1 MEIWNAIVNFIVA
14 SVLMGTTL
22 MYGTLGEILTEKS
35 GNLNLG
41 VEGLIYMGGAAGLIA
56 PYLYEQAAG
65 EGASPIIGFILA
77 ILAGFLAAAF
87 GSLIFSFL
95 TITLRAN
102 QNVTG
107 LALTIFGV
115 GFGKFFGEY
124 YRVKAGGR
132 LVISADLDHLF
143 TAKLFPDFLSNIPII
158 GKLFFS
164 YNFMIYLSIIIAIAM
179 AWMLNRSRVGLNL
192 RSVGEDPATADAAGI
207 NVIRYKYLFT
217 CIGGGICGLGGAYI
231 SLVTCAGNWQQDCV
245 SGQGWIAVAL
255 VIFVSWKPA
264 KALWGAFFFGALR
277 ILKLYVPASVISLPS
292 AFYLMLP
299 FAVTCVVLVL
309 SSIRMR
315 RENQAPAACG
325 VNYFREER

>member
-41 VEGLIYMGGAAGLIA
+41 VEGLIYMGGAGGLIA

-65 EGASPIIGFILA
+65 EAASPVIGLILA
-77 ILAGFLAAAF
+77 ILAGFLVAAF

-132 LVISADLDHLF
+132 LVISSCL
-143 TAKLFPDFLSNIPII
+143 
-158 GKLFFS
+158 
-164 YNFMIYLSIIIAIAM
+164 
-179 AWMLNRSRVGLNL
+179 
-192 RSVGEDPATADAAGI
+192 
-207 NVIRYKYLFT
+207 
-217 CIGGGICGLGGAYI
+217 
-231 SLVTCAGNWQQDCV
+231 
-245 SGQGWIAVAL
+245 
-255 VIFVSWKPA
+255 
-264 KALWGAFFFGALR
+264 
-277 ILKLYVPASVISLPS
+277 LYTSPS
-292 AFYLMLP
+292 P
-299 FAVTCVVLVL
+299 
-309 SSIRMR
+309 RD
-315 RENQAPAACG
+315 
-325 VNYFREER
+325 

>member
-41 VEGLIYMGGAAGLIA
+41 VEGLIYMGGAGGLIA

-65 EGASPIIGFILA
+65 EAASPVIGLILA
-77 ILAGFLAAAF
+77 ILAGFLVAAF

-132 LVISADLDHLF
+132 LVISSDLDH
-143 TAKLFPDFLSNIPII
+143 
-158 GKLFFS
+158 
-164 YNFMIYLSIIIAIAM
+164 
-179 AWMLNRSRVGLNL
+179 
-192 RSVGEDPATADAAGI
+192 
-207 NVIRYKYLFT
+207 LFT
-217 CIGGGICGLGGAYI
+217 CIGGGICGLGGLYFTMV
-231 SLVTCAGNWQQDCV
+231 SGSGNWAADAMD
-245 SGQGWIAVAL
+245 GKGWLAVAL
-255 VIFVSWKPA
+255 VIF
-264 KALWGAFFFGALR
+264 ALWRPLRAVWGSILFGALMIMYMR
-277 ILKLYVPASVISLPS
+277 VTVFPIPTEIYKILPYV
-292 AFYLMLP
+292 
-299 FAVTCVVLVL
+299 VTLIVLIVL
-309 SSIRMR
+309 SIRQR
-315 RENQAPAACG
+315 RENQPPASLGNA
-325 VNYFREER
+325 YFREER